1 MKKRSMT
8 CCQKNYGFSLVEI
21 MIVVVIIGILA
32 TLAYPRLQRYLVSS
46 RQTEAKTNLMAIFT
60 AQKIYQASNRK
71 YANTLNKLGVEII
84 QNENT
89 LYRYTL
95 EADTSS
101 FVARAIGNIDNDE
114 TEDSWTV
121 NQDKDLIN
129 VENDVVN

>member
-8 CCQKNYGFSLVEI
+8 CRQKNYGFSLVEI

-46 RQTEAKTNLMAIFT
+46 RQLEAKTNLMAIFT

-71 YANTLNKLGVEII
+71 YANTLNQLGVEII

-89 LYRYTL
+89 FYSYTL

-101 FVARAIGNIDNDE
+101 FVAKAIGNIDNDE
-114 TEDSWTV
+114 TEDSWTI
-121 NQDKDLIN
+121 NQDKDLVN